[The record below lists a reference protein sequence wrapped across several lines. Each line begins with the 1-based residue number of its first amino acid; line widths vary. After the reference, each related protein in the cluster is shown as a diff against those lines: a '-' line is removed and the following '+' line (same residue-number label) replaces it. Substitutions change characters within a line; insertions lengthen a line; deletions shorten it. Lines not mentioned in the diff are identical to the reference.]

1 MTYTIENFPDDL
13 DRALRER
20 AIAEHKSP
28 EAVII
33 DLVANGL
40 ATASTAPNGSEAADD
55 DNYSLAD
62 DREFQI
68 AIRELRLI
76 DWDMWSDNVK
86 RRDLSGIAGRRLIT
100 PEMEAV
106 FAEQRRIDPELWK

>member
-1 MTYTIENFPDDL
+1 MIYKLQNIPAEL

-20 AIAEHKSP
+20 ALAEHKSP

-33 DLVANGL
+33 DLVASGLETTSTTANG
-40 ATASTAPNGSEAADD
+40 GEHADAD
-55 DNYSLAD
+55 TYSLD
-62 DREFQI
+62 KDQEFQL
-68 AIRELRLI
+68 AIREQELI
-76 DWDMWSDNVK
+76 DWDAWSDNVK

-106 FAEQRRIDPELWK
+106 FAQQRRIDPELWK